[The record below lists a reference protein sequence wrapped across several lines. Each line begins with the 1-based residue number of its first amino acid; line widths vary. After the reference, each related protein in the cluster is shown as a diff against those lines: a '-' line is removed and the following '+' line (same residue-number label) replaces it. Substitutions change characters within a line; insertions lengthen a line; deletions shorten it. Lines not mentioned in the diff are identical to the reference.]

1 MASKRVVLSDVAQ
14 MAGLSKATVS
24 RYLNHSIVLPQQ
36 TVQRI
41 EHAINTLGYRANSLA
56 RRLSMGGSETIG
68 LVLPDIT
75 NPFFAELADA
85 AEEAA
90 SQHNY
95 SLVLCV
101 TRNNLE
107 KECQFIRWLDT
118 RQVDGLLFATNRPD
132 NGQLCAELKGHQH
145 VVLIDEDVPGCDIPR
160 VFSDNV
166 RGGEMATR
174 ALIGAGHQRIAFV
187 GGPDQLMSVRER
199 HQGYRQA
206 LLQNG
211 LVYDPT
217 LVLYGDYS
225 RQFGRQALE
234 QLLAL
239 PAAPS
244 AIFAASDFLAL
255 GLLDGLRAKG
265 LSAPE
270 SLSLVGFD
278 DAIYSDLIT
287 PRLSTIRQSA
297 RELGHTAVERLLQ
310 LLDHDEEIHAVS
322 RIPVEWVPRD
332 SIALWHGKP

>member
-1 MASKRVVLSDVAQ
+1 MANKRVVLSDVAQ

-24 RYLNHSIVLPQQ
+24 RYLNNSIVLPQQ

-41 EHAINTLGYRANSLA
+41 ENAINTLGYRANSLA

-68 LVLPDIT
+68 LVLPDIA

-90 SQHNY
+90 SEYKY

-118 RQVDGLLFATNRPD
+118 RQVDGLLFTTNRPD
-132 NGQLCAELKGHQH
+132 NGQLYTELKDQRN
-145 VVLIDEDVPGCDIPR
+145 VVLIDEDVPGCEVPK

-166 RGGEMATR
+166 HGGELATQ
-174 ALIGAGHQRIAFV
+174 ALIDAGHRRIAFV
-187 GGPDQLMSVRER
+187 GGPDELMSVRER
-199 HQGYRQA
+199 HQGYRHA
-206 LLQNG
+206 LAKG
-211 LVYDPT
+211 AIAYDPA
-217 LVLYGDYS
+217 LVLYGDYD
-225 RQFGRQALE
+225 RVFGRQALDT
-234 QLLAL
+234 LLAL
-239 PAAPS
+239 PTPPS
-244 AIFAASDFLAL
+244 AIFAASDYLAL
-255 GLLDGLRAKG
+255 GLLDGVRARG
-265 LSAPE
+265 LSVPG

-297 RELGHTAVERLLQ
+297 RELGRTAVEALIQRLN
-310 LLDHDEEIHAVS
+310 DDASPNTVS
-322 RIPVEWVPRD
+322 RIPVAWIARD
-332 SIALWHGKP
+332 SVSAYPPKP